1 VRAVLCG
8 YYGMGNAGDEALLA
22 SLLQMLPQAV
32 KPIVLSGDPE
42 RTHDRY
48 GVEAVA
54 RKSVRVLKAIRSADA
69 FIWGGGSLMQDATS
83 ALNPVYY
90 GGLMGLSR
98 SLGLKTIAWAQGIG
112 PLNRSL
118 TRELAQRSFGGCTGI
133 SIRDGKSAKFLHE
146 WHFPYV
152 QAPDPVWALEGRTN
166 DRLKSFTHPRIG
178 VVLRT
183 HAELT
188 DTRLDRLARGLQL
201 LQQQTN
207 AQIILLPFQPIADLA
222 LAERLQ
228 RRLNTPPNPQPCEIL
243 CLDDPREL
251 KGLFR
256 DLDLTISMRLHG
268 LIMAAAEG
276 CRCWAIGYDPKIT
289 ALMSELNLT
298 GWELDEIPH
307 DPQAI
312 AQAWRTALETGKVLS
327 EDQRYSLADRALMHR
342 DVLRIALGFEEAV

>member
-1 VRAVLCG
+1 MRAVLCG

-32 KPIVLSGDPE
+32 KPIVLSGDPD
-42 RTHDRY
+42 RTYARY

-54 RKSVRVLKAIRSADA
+54 RKSLRVLRAIRSADA

-90 GGLMGLSR
+90 GGLMGVSR
-98 SLGLKTIAWAQGIG
+98 ALGLKTIAWAQGIG
-112 PLNRSL
+112 PLHRSL

-152 QAPDPVWALEGRTN
+152 QAPDPVWALEGRTS
-166 DRLKSFTHPRIG
+166 DRLKSLGHPRIG

-188 DTRLDRLARGLQL
+188 ETRLDRLTRGLHL

-207 AQIILLPFQPIADLA
+207 AHIVLLPFQPVADLA

-228 RRLNTPPNPQPCEIL
+228 LRLKAHACEIL

-276 CRCWAIGYDPKIT
+276 CRCWAIGYDPKVT
-289 ALMSELNLT
+289 ALMSELNLA
-298 GWELDEIPH
+298 GWELDEIP
-307 DPQAI
+307 PNPETI
-312 AQAWRTALETGKVLS
+312 AQAWRTALETGLVLS

>member
-1 VRAVLCG
+1 MCG

-42 RTHDRY
+42 RTYDRY

-54 RKSVRVLKAIRSADA
+54 RKSVQVLKAIRSADA

-83 ALNPVYY
+83 ALNPLYY

-98 SLGLKTIAWAQGIG
+98 GLGLKTIAWAQGIG

-152 QAPDPVWALEGRTN
+152 QAPDPVWALEGRTS
-166 DRLKSFTHPRIG
+166 DRLKSLSRPRIG

-188 DTRLDRLARGLQL
+188 EARLDRLTRGLQL
-201 LQQQTN
+201 LQHQTN

-228 RRLNTPPNPQPCEIL
+228 RRLDSKTCEIL

-289 ALMSELNLT
+289 ALMSELNLA
-298 GWELDEIPH
+298 GWELDEIPTN
-307 DPQAI
+307 PEAI
-312 AQAWRTALETGKVLS
+312 AQAWRTELETGVALS

>member
-32 KPIVLSGDPE
+32 RPIVLSGDPE
-42 RTHDRY
+42 RTRDRY
-48 GVEAVA
+48 GVDAVA
-54 RKSVRVLKAIRSADA
+54 RKSARVLQAIRSADA

-98 SLGLKTIAWAQGIG
+98 GLGLKTIAWAQGIG
-112 PLNRSL
+112 PLNRPL

-146 WHFPYV
+146 WHFPYI
-152 QAPDPVWALEGRTN
+152 QAPDPVWALEGRTS
-166 DRLKSFTHPRIG
+166 DRLKALARPRIG

-183 HAELT
+183 YAELT
-188 DTRLDRLARGLQL
+188 EARLDRLTRGLQL
-201 LQQQTN
+201 LQQQTQ
-207 AQIILLPFQPIADLA
+207 AQIVLLPFQPIADLA
-222 LAERLQ
+222 LAQRLQ
-228 RRLNTPPNPQPCEIL
+228 LRLNSAACDLL

-289 ALMSELNLT
+289 ALMTELKLA
-298 GWELDEIPH
+298 GWELDEIPD
-307 DPQAI
+307 DPAAI
-312 AQAWRTALETGKVLS
+312 AQAWRTELEAGRALS

-342 DVLRIALGFEEAV
+342 DVLRIALGFDEAV

>member
-1 VRAVLCG
+1 MRAVLCG

-32 KPIVLSGDPE
+32 KPIVLSGDPDGTSE
-42 RTHDRY
+42 RY

-98 SLGLKTIAWAQGIG
+98 GLGLKTIAWAQGIG
-112 PLNRSL
+112 PLNRPL

-146 WHFPYV
+146 WHFPYI
-152 QAPDPVWALEGRTN
+152 QAPDPVWALEGRTS
-166 DRLKSFTHPRIG
+166 DRLKALARPRIG

-183 HAELT
+183 HGELT
-188 DTRLDRLARGLQL
+188 ENRLDRLTRGLHL
-201 LQQQTN
+201 LQQQTQ
-207 AQIILLPFQPIADLA
+207 AQIVLLPFQPIADLA
-222 LAERLQ
+222 LAQRLQ
-228 RRLNTPPNPQPCEIL
+228 HRLNSPACDIL
-243 CLDDPREL
+243 CVDDPREL

-289 ALMSELNLT
+289 ALMAELKLS
-298 GWELDEIPH
+298 GWELDEIPQN
-307 DPQAI
+307 PAEI
-312 AQAWRTALETGKVLS
+312 AQAWRTELETGRALS